1 MSLLYDDFKS
11 IVLNKTPLLDVRA
24 PVEFKK
30 GAFLNAVNLP
40 IMNDEERHLVGICYK
55 NQGNKKAIELGHTLV
70 SADIREE
77 RIVSWINFI
86 DANPSAL
93 LYCFRGGQRSKI
105 AQEWLHERGR
115 EIVRLKGGYKAFRA
129 YLINELKESTN
140 HFKPIILGGRT
151 GSGKT
156 IVLKKMQNSIDLESL
171 ANHRGSSFGSKIN
184 LQPMQID
191 FENNLAYELIQKIED
206 GFKTL
211 VFEDEGKHIGS
222 SFMPDNLITTTLNAP
237 LVILE
242 AQMHERVDITLDEYV
257 IQAQEAYIKAGF
269 ESALEEWSKNIQD
282 AMSRITRR
290 LGLEKYKKVSGIF
303 ENALDEQKRNG
314 SYDGY
319 REWAKFLLEEYYD
332 PMYDYQIQKR
342 SHMVSFRGNAEEV
355 QNYIKKL
362 SAN

>member
-1 MSLLYDDFKS
+1 MSLLFDDFKS
-11 IVLNKTPLLDVRA
+11 IVLSKTTLLDVRA

-30 GAFLNAVNLP
+30 GAFLNATNLP

-55 NQGNKKAIELGHTLV
+55 NQGNKKAIELGHSLV
-70 SADIREE
+70 SADIKEE
-77 RIVSWINFI
+77 RITAWINFI

-105 AQEWLHERGR
+105 AQEWLHVRGR
-115 EIVRLKGGYKAFRA
+115 EIVRLKGGYKAFRTF
-129 YLINELKESTN
+129 LINELKESTN
-140 HFKPIILGGRT
+140 HFNPIILGGRT

-156 IVLKKMQNSIDLESL
+156 IVLKKMPNSIDLEDL
-171 ANHRGSSFGSKIN
+171 ANHRGSSFGSR
-184 LQPMQID
+184 LSAQPMQID

-211 VFEDEGKHIGS
+211 VFEDEGKHVGNA
-222 SFMPDNLITTTLNAP
+222 FMPENLISTTLNAP
-237 LVILE
+237 LIILDTLIE
-242 AQMHERVDITLDEYV
+242 ERVEITLDEYV

-269 ESALEEWSKNIQD
+269 DSALEEWSKNIQD

-290 LGLEKYKKVSGIF
+290 LGSEKYTKVSSIF
-303 ENALDEQKRNG
+303 ESALNEQKRSG

-319 REWAKFLLEEYYD
+319 REWVKFLLEEYYD

-342 SHMVSFRGNAEEV
+342 SHMVSFRGDAQEI
-355 QNYIKKL
+355 QNYIEKL
-362 SAN
+362 SSI